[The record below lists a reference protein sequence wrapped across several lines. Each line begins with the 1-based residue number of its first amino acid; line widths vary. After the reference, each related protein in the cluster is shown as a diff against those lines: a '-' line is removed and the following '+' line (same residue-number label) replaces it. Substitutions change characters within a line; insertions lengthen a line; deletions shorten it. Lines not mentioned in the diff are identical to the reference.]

1 MSFSIKGAGVGSL
14 AKEMKREWS
23 ENLRLHPQL

>member
-1 MSFSIKGAGVGSL
+1 MVFSIKGADVGSL

-23 ENLRLHPQL
+23 EILRLLPQL